1 MPRETATPCTGKGR
15 RERQGRCILMINLNR
30 MKIDRQEAFDIIV
43 SVLAI
48 ALVFTFKKI
57 GLNLD
62 QGPFIFYMAAAI
74 ITLGS
79 GFLLHELSHKYY
91 AIKYGA
97 RARFVAWPAGLAL
110 ALAMVVVPQII
121 WGPGAGI
128 FFIAPGA
135 VYIYAMRPISIK
147 ENGIISLAGPVTNI
161 ALAAL
166 FLLFSLIVF
175 DNVQLMEIAS
185 IGFGINILLAWFNL
199 IPIFPLDGSKV
210 LAWNFN
216 VWLLFFG
223 PLTLLVLSMGVV

>member
-1 MPRETATPCTGKGR
+1 
-15 RERQGRCILMINLNR
+15 MIRLDKL
-30 MKIDRQEAFDIIV
+30 KIDRQEAFDILV

-48 ALVFTFKKI
+48 ALVFTFKRV
-57 GLNLD
+57 GLKLD
-62 QGPFIFYMAAAI
+62 PDTFIFSMAAAI

-110 ALAMVVVPQII
+110 ALALVVVPQII

-147 ENGIISLAGPVTNI
+147 ENGVISLAGPVTNI
-161 ALAAL
+161 ILAAL
-166 FLLFSLIVF
+166 FFLFSMVVF
-175 DNVQLMEIAS
+175 ENVKLMEIAM
-185 IGFGINILLAWFNL
+185 IGFGINLLLAWFNL
-199 IPIFPLDGSKV
+199 IPIYPLDGSKV
-210 LAWNFN
+210 LAWNWS
-216 VWLLFFG
+216 VWLLCFG
-223 PLTLLVLSMGVV
+223 SLTLLVLSLGFM